1 MRLLKLS
8 FIIPI
13 YNAEKYLRIC
23 LDSLYQQNIPEDEY
37 EVICV
42 NDCSPDMSRDIVL
55 EYQKNHENIVFIEN
69 EKNLGQGSSRNK
81 GLRIAKAKYVWFID
95 SDDYVEKNCLSNL
108 LITVEKD
115 NLDILNFWITRDI
128 DGVITTINSI
138 SDTSEVVC
146 GATWLGNLK
155 NNFDENGY
163 CVTKIYKTTFLL
175 DNHLSFP
182 EILYE
187 DQIFCLKAVYLAK
200 RFKFIDKD
208 IYFYRYNPQSTLNH
222 KFRPL
227 HYYSALACGTDYLSF
242 YNTIKKDNPEFAEK
256 VKLSGLWKINFGCKE
271 VLFFNVSDRKKIINA
286 IAPHIEMIQQSNYFK
301 GFLQLY
307 FRFFYVLN
315 YILFAI
321 SWLLNVL
328 RSIKHYIRRKNH
340 RKKYI

>member
-37 EVICV
+37 EVICI

-108 LITVEKD
+108 LMTVEKD

-146 GATWLGNLK
+146 GATWLVNLK

-163 CVTKIYKTTFLL
+163 CVTKIYKTTFLI

-200 RFKFIDKD
+200 RFKFINKD

-242 YNTIKKDNPEFAEK
+242 YNTIKKDDPEFAEK

-271 VLFFNVSDRKKIINA
+271 LLYYSRIYRKKMISA
-286 IAPHIEMIQQSNYFK
+286 VQPHLSILCKNDYFTGSTK
-301 GFLQLY
+301 RYFSHFEVYNSLFLVISPLMRGL
-307 FRFFYVLN
+307 RFFKRR
-315 YILFAI
+315 IRK
-321 SWLLNVL
+321 LLKYFL
-328 RSIKHYIRRKNH
+328 R
-340 RKKYI
+340 